1 MPTLLDL
8 CGVPAPD
15 GVEGLSLV
23 GEELRSFLYGELYE
37 DSFATRM
44 AHDGRHKLVYYP
56 TGNRVQLF
64 DLAEDPDEMRDVS
77 EEAGYAAVREALTE
91 RLISHMYGGDERWVR
106 DGRLVGEP
114 EPEGADPAPDR
125 GLRAQYGW
133 RFT

>member
-1 MPTLLDL
+1 MKTPSRPGWPT
-8 CGVPAPD
+8 
-15 GVEGLSLV
+15 
-23 GEELRSFLYGELYE
+23 
-37 DSFATRM
+37 T
-44 AHDGRHKLVYYP
+44 GRHKLVYYP

-77 EEAGYAAVREALTE
+77 EDAGYAAVREALTE
-91 RLISHMYGGDERWVR
+91 RLIRHMYGGDERWVR
-106 DGRLVGEP
+106 DGRLAGEP

>member
-1 MPTLLDL
+1 
-8 CGVPAPD
+8 
-15 GVEGLSLV
+15 V

-77 EEAGYAAVREALTE
+77 EDAGYAAVREALTE
-91 RLISHMYGGDERWVR
+91 RLIRHMYGGDERWVR
-106 DGRLVGEP
+106 DGRLVGEA
-114 EPEGADPAPDR
+114 EPKGADPAPDR